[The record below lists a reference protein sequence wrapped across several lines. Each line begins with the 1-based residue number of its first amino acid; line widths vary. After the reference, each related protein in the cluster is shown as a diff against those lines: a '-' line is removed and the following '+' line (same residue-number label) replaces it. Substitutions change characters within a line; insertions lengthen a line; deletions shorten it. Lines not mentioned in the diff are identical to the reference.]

1 MRLCGFS
8 VICAVFW
15 CVSAAAQS
23 ALPDAPPPDGAKLF
37 RNQCATCHTL
47 TAAEPMRQGPTLD
60 HVIGRKIGSIA
71 SYKYTAGYRE
81 SDANWDEA
89 TLDKYLTNPAAMF
102 PGSTMAYRQ
111 ANPVTRQAIIAYLKE
126 QN

>member
-1 MRLCGFS
+1 MRLGFAS
-8 VICAVFW
+8 ILCVAFW
-15 CVSAAAQS
+15 SARAAAQM
-23 ALPDAPPPDGAKLF
+23 AVPDPPAPDGAKLF

-47 TAAEPMRQGPTLD
+47 SAAEPPRQGPTLD
-60 HVIGRKIGSIA
+60 HVIGRKIGSID

-81 SDANWDEA
+81 SGGNWDDA

-111 ANPVTRQAIIAYLKE
+111 ANPTTRQAIIAYLKE
-126 QN
+126 QS

>member
-1 MRLCGFS
+1 MRLGLA
-8 VICAVFW
+8 VIVAAALW
-15 CVSAAAQS
+15 SVSAAAQM
-23 ALPDAPPPDGAKLF
+23 PIPEAPAPDGAKLF

-47 TAAEPMRQGPTLD
+47 SSADPPRQGPTLE

-71 SYKYTAGYRE
+71 SYQYTPGYRE
-81 SDANWDEA
+81 FGGTWDEA
-89 TLDKYLTNPAAMF
+89 TLDKYLVNPAAMF

-111 ANPVTRQAIIAYLKE
+111 ANPATRQAIIAYLKE

>member
-1 MRLCGFS
+1 MRLGYLS
-8 VICAVFW
+8 VVCAALW
-15 CVSAAAQS
+15 SAGASAQMNV
-23 ALPDAPPPDGAKLF
+23 PDAPAPDGAKLF

-47 TAAEPMRQGPTLD
+47 TSAEPPRQGPTLE
-60 HVIGRKIGSIA
+60 HVIGRKIGSID

-81 SDANWDEA
+81 SGGVWDDA
-89 TLDKYLTNPAAMF
+89 TLDKYLQNPSAMF

-111 ANPVTRQAIIAYLKE
+111 ANPVTRQAIIAYLKD